1 MSSARVRFPSVVIF
15 ASSRAEMGFGRAKMG
30 FGGVEMG
37 FGGVKMGF
45 GRWDGKIHE
54 NWCQNWPNK
63 LEKFGLSNN

>member
-1 MSSARVRFPSVVIF
+1 
-15 ASSRAEMGFGRAKMG
+15 MGFGGVEMG

>member
-1 MSSARVRFPSVVIF
+1 MLKWDLEVLKWDLEV
-15 ASSRAEMGFGRAKMG
+15 
-30 FGGVEMG
+30 VEMG

-54 NWCQNWPNK
+54 SWCQNWPNK